1 VLNFLR
7 SEKPIKDKIFTFADK
22 IQQIQTML
30 SKTVKLSLLLSVMLL
45 LTAADAE
52 ARKWTLAECIDYALK
67 NNITLQKLLIAKQS
81 ATEDVLFSKAALQ
94 PTLTAQTTQTGGVQ
108 PFVTSERS
116 AIANGYV
123 ESSVDKF
130 YYNGSYSLNFNW
142 TVWNGNRN
150 RNQIKLDQLAEKQ
163 ADLEAEA
170 TANSIQEQIA
180 QLYVQILY
188 SAEAIDVSRQSLA
201 TSTKNEERGKVMVE
215 VGQMSRAELSQLTA
229 QRAQDEYNIVASQ
242 ANLQNYKRQLK
253 ELLELTDDEEF
264 DVVAPAAVKGD
275 ALRQI
280 PAFQA
285 VYEQALATRPELK
298 AQQIAIEESDIS
310 LKIAKAQRLPTIG
323 INSSLLT
330 NMTTMSATK
339 WSRQLKDNINLS
351 AGVTVSVPI
360 LDNRQAKTAVN
371 KAMLAHQ
378 NSLLELKNQQTQLYS
393 TIESYWIQAV
403 TNQAKYRAALVN
415 SESQKA
421 SYEMLSEQFQ
431 VGLKNIVELMNG
443 KNNLLAA
450 QQSELESKYLTIL
463 NIQMLNFYQGKPF
476 TEE

>member
-1 VLNFLR
+1 
-7 SEKPIKDKIFTFADK
+7 
-22 IQQIQTML
+22 ML
-30 SKTVKLSLLLSVMLL
+30 SKTVKLSFLLSVMLL

-94 PTLTAQTTQTGGVQ
+94 PTLSAQTTQTGGVQ

-339 WSRQLKDNINLS
+339 WSRQLKDNVNLS

-371 KAMLAHQ
+371 KAMLARQ

-415 SESQKA
+415 SESQKT

>member
-1 VLNFLR
+1 MQ
-7 SEKPIKDKIFTFADK
+7 TQ

-275 ALRQI
+275 ALRQ
-280 PAFQA
+280 
-285 VYEQALATRPELK
+285 TRPELK

-339 WSRQLKDNINLS
+339 WSRQLKDNVNLS

>member
-1 VLNFLR
+1 MNFLR

-30 SKTVKLSLLLSVMLL
+30 SKTVKLSLLLSVVLL

-339 WSRQLKDNINLS
+339 WSRQLKDNVNLS

-463 NIQMLNFYQGKPF
+463 SIQMLNFYQGKPF

>member
-1 VLNFLR
+1 MKFLR

-22 IQQIQTML
+22 IQQNQTML

-330 NMTTMSATK
+330 NMTSMSATK
-339 WSRQLKDNINLS
+339 WSRQLKDNVNLS

>member
-1 VLNFLR
+1 MQ
-7 SEKPIKDKIFTFADK
+7 TQ

-330 NMTTMSATK
+330 NMTSMSATK
-339 WSRQLKDNINLS
+339 WSRQLKDNVNLS

>member
-1 VLNFLR
+1 MKFLR

-22 IQQIQTML
+22 IQQNQTML

-163 ADLEAEA
+163 ADLEAEV

-339 WSRQLKDNINLS
+339 WSRQLKDNVNLS

>member
-1 VLNFLR
+1 
-7 SEKPIKDKIFTFADK
+7 
-22 IQQIQTML
+22 M
-30 SKTVKLSLLLSVMLL
+30 
-45 LTAADAE
+45 
-52 ARKWTLAECIDYALK
+52 
-67 NNITLQKLLIAKQS
+67 
-81 ATEDVLFSKAALQ
+81 
-94 PTLTAQTTQTGGVQ
+94 
-108 PFVTSERS
+108 
-116 AIANGYV
+116 
-123 ESSVDKF
+123 
-130 YYNGSYSLNFNW
+130 
-142 TVWNGNRN
+142 
-150 RNQIKLDQLAEKQ
+150 
-163 ADLEAEA
+163 
-170 TANSIQEQIA
+170 
-180 QLYVQILY
+180 
-188 SAEAIDVSRQSLA
+188 
-201 TSTKNEERGKVMVE
+201 
-215 VGQMSRAELSQLTA
+215 
-229 QRAQDEYNIVASQ
+229 
-242 ANLQNYKRQLK
+242 
-253 ELLELTDDEEF
+253 
-264 DVVAPAAVKGD
+264 VAPAAVKGD

-298 AQQIAIEESDIS
+298 AQQLAIEESDLS

-339 WSRQLKDNINLS
+339 WSRQLKDNVNLS

>member
-1 VLNFLR
+1 MLIFLR
-7 SEKPIKDKIFTFADK
+7 SEKPIKDKIFNFADK
-22 IQQIQTML
+22 IQQNQTML

-330 NMTTMSATK
+330 NMTSMSATK
-339 WSRQLKDNINLS
+339 WSRQLKDNVNLS

>member
-1 VLNFLR
+1 M
-7 SEKPIKDKIFTFADK
+7 SGKPIKDKIFNFADK

-30 SKTVKLSLLLSVMLL
+30 SKTVKLSFLLSVMLL

-339 WSRQLKDNINLS
+339 WSRQLKDNVNLS

>member
-1 VLNFLR
+1 M
-7 SEKPIKDKIFTFADK
+7 SGKSIKDKIFTFADK

-330 NMTTMSATK
+330 NMTSMSATK
-339 WSRQLKDNINLS
+339 WSRQLKDNVNLS

-443 KNNLLAA
+443 KNSLLAA

>member
-1 VLNFLR
+1 
-7 SEKPIKDKIFTFADK
+7 
-22 IQQIQTML
+22 ML

-94 PTLTAQTTQTGGVQ
+94 PTLTAQTMQTGGVQ

-150 RNQIKLDQLAEKQ
+150 
-163 ADLEAEA
+163 LEAEA

-339 WSRQLKDNINLS
+339 WSRQLKDNVNLS

>member
-1 VLNFLR
+1 M
-7 SEKPIKDKIFTFADK
+7 SGKSIKDKIFTFADK

-339 WSRQLKDNINLS
+339 WSRQLKDNVNLS

>member
-1 VLNFLR
+1 
-7 SEKPIKDKIFTFADK
+7 
-22 IQQIQTML
+22 ML

-229 QRAQDEYNIVASQ
+229 QRAQDGYNIVASQ

-339 WSRQLKDNINLS
+339 WSRQLKDNVNLS

>member
-1 VLNFLR
+1 
-7 SEKPIKDKIFTFADK
+7 
-22 IQQIQTML
+22 ML

-253 ELLELTDDEEF
+253 ELLEQTDDEEF

-339 WSRQLKDNINLS
+339 WSRQLKDNVNLS

>member
-1 VLNFLR
+1 M
-7 SEKPIKDKIFTFADK
+7 SGKSIKDKIFNFADK

-298 AQQIAIEESDIS
+298 AQQLAIEESDIS

>member
-1 VLNFLR
+1 MIFLR
-7 SEKPIKDKIFTFADK
+7 SEKPIKDKIFNFADK
-22 IQQIQTML
+22 IQQNQTML
-30 SKTVKLSLLLSVMLL
+30 SKTVKLSLLLSVLLL

-339 WSRQLKDNINLS
+339 WSRQLKDNVNLS

>member
-1 VLNFLR
+1 
-7 SEKPIKDKIFTFADK
+7 
-22 IQQIQTML
+22 ML

-330 NMTTMSATK
+330 NMTSMSATK
-339 WSRQLKDNINLS
+339 WSQQLKDNVNLS

>member
-1 VLNFLR
+1 
-7 SEKPIKDKIFTFADK
+7 
-22 IQQIQTML
+22 ML
-30 SKTVKLSLLLSVMLL
+30 SKTVKLSLLLSVVLL

-242 ANLQNYKRQLK
+242 AYLQNYKRQLK

-339 WSRQLKDNINLS
+339 WSRQLKDNVNLS

>member
-1 VLNFLR
+1 MLIFLR
-7 SEKPIKDKIFTFADK
+7 SEKPIKDKIFNFADK
-22 IQQIQTML
+22 IQQNQTML

-339 WSRQLKDNINLS
+339 WSRQLKDNVNLS

>member
-1 VLNFLR
+1 
-7 SEKPIKDKIFTFADK
+7 
-22 IQQIQTML
+22 ML

-94 PTLTAQTTQTGGVQ
+94 PTLSAQTTQTGGVQ

-188 SAEAIDVSRQSLA
+188 SAEAIDVSRQSFA

-339 WSRQLKDNINLS
+339 WSRQLKDNVNLS

>member
-1 VLNFLR
+1 
-7 SEKPIKDKIFTFADK
+7 
-22 IQQIQTML
+22 ML

-330 NMTTMSATK
+330 NMTSMSATK
-339 WSRQLKDNINLS
+339 WSQQLKDNVNLS

-476 TEE
+476 TED

>member
-1 VLNFLR
+1 
-7 SEKPIKDKIFTFADK
+7 
-22 IQQIQTML
+22 ML

-94 PTLTAQTTQTGGVQ
+94 PTLTAQTTQPGGVQ

-330 NMTTMSATK
+330 NMTSMSATK
-339 WSRQLKDNINLS
+339 WSRQLKDNVNLS

>member
-1 VLNFLR
+1 MQ
-7 SEKPIKDKIFTFADK
+7 TQ

-339 WSRQLKDNINLS
+339 WSRQLKDNVNLS

>member
-1 VLNFLR
+1 M
-7 SEKPIKDKIFTFADK
+7 SGKSIKDKIFTFADK

-30 SKTVKLSLLLSVMLL
+30 SKTVKLSLLLSVVLL

>member
-1 VLNFLR
+1 M

-30 SKTVKLSLLLSVMLL
+30 SKTVKLSLLLSVVLL

-94 PTLTAQTTQTGGVQ
+94 PTLSAQTTQTGGVQ

-253 ELLELTDDEEF
+253 ELLELTDDEDF

-330 NMTTMSATK
+330 NMTSMSATK
-339 WSRQLKDNINLS
+339 WSRQLKDNVNLS

>member
-1 VLNFLR
+1 M
-7 SEKPIKDKIFTFADK
+7 SGKSIKDKIFTFADK

-30 SKTVKLSLLLSVMLL
+30 SKTVKLSLLLSVVLL

-330 NMTTMSATK
+330 NMTSMSATK
-339 WSRQLKDNINLS
+339 WSRQLKDNVNLS

>member
-1 VLNFLR
+1 MQ
-7 SEKPIKDKIFTFADK
+7 TQ
-22 IQQIQTML
+22 IQQNQIML
-30 SKTVKLSLLLSVMLL
+30 SKTVKLSFLLSVMLL

-94 PTLTAQTTQTGGVQ
+94 PTLSAQTTQTGGVQ

-339 WSRQLKDNINLS
+339 WSRQLKDNVNLS

-371 KAMLAHQ
+371 KAMLARQ

-415 SESQKA
+415 SESQKT

>member
-1 VLNFLR
+1 MLKFLR

-22 IQQIQTML
+22 IQQNQTML

-330 NMTTMSATK
+330 NMTSMSATK
-339 WSRQLKDNINLS
+339 WSRQLKDNVNLS

>member
-1 VLNFLR
+1 
-7 SEKPIKDKIFTFADK
+7 
-22 IQQIQTML
+22 ML
-30 SKTVKLSLLLSVMLL
+30 SKTVKLSFLLSVMLL

-339 WSRQLKDNINLS
+339 WSRQLKDNVNLS

>member
-1 VLNFLR
+1 
-7 SEKPIKDKIFTFADK
+7 
-22 IQQIQTML
+22 ML

-94 PTLTAQTTQTGGVQ
+94 PTLSAQTTQTGGVQ

-298 AQQIAIEESDIS
+298 AQQIAIEKSDIS

-330 NMTTMSATK
+330 NMTSMSATK
-339 WSRQLKDNINLS
+339 WSRQLKDNVNLS

>member
-1 VLNFLR
+1 LLIFLR
-7 SEKPIKDKIFTFADK
+7 SEKPIKDKIFNFADK

-339 WSRQLKDNINLS
+339 WSRQLKDNVNLS

>member
-1 VLNFLR
+1 LLNFLR
-7 SEKPIKDKIFTFADK
+7 PEKPIKDKIFTFADK
-22 IQQIQTML
+22 IQQNQTML

-339 WSRQLKDNINLS
+339 WSRQLKDNVNLS

>member
-1 VLNFLR
+1 
-7 SEKPIKDKIFTFADK
+7 
-22 IQQIQTML
+22 M
-30 SKTVKLSLLLSVMLL
+30 
-45 LTAADAE
+45 
-52 ARKWTLAECIDYALK
+52 
-67 NNITLQKLLIAKQS
+67 
-81 ATEDVLFSKAALQ
+81 
-94 PTLTAQTTQTGGVQ
+94 
-108 PFVTSERS
+108 TSERS

-339 WSRQLKDNINLS
+339 WSRQLKDNVNLS

>member
-1 VLNFLR
+1 MLNFLR

-30 SKTVKLSLLLSVMLL
+30 SKTVKLSLLLSVVLL

-339 WSRQLKDNINLS
+339 WSRQLKDNVNLS

-393 TIESYWIQAV
+393 TIENYWIQAV

>member
-1 VLNFLR
+1 
-7 SEKPIKDKIFTFADK
+7 
-22 IQQIQTML
+22 ML

-285 VYEQALATRPELK
+285 VYEQALATRAELK

-330 NMTTMSATK
+330 NMTSMSATK
-339 WSRQLKDNINLS
+339 WSRQLKDNVNLS

>member
-1 VLNFLR
+1 MIF
-7 SEKPIKDKIFTFADK
+7 SMSGKSIKDKIFTFADK

-30 SKTVKLSLLLSVMLL
+30 SKTVKLSLLLSVVLL

>member
-1 VLNFLR
+1 
-7 SEKPIKDKIFTFADK
+7 
-22 IQQIQTML
+22 ML

-339 WSRQLKDNINLS
+339 WSRQLKDNVNLS

-403 TNQAKYRAALVN
+403 TNQATYRAALVN

-421 SYEMLSEQFQ
+421 SYEMLSEQFL